1 MAVDRR
7 AANLKVLK
15 EAEEKQNLSKEAI
28 WRIQRQAAETEQ
40 IGTATL
46 EELRK
51 QGQQMDEIGNEIDK
65 VSSQL
70 DRSQQLQNRFDLWA
84 GNWLG
89 GKKRAAMKEAQAE
102 IAQRQAEENQ
112 QVKEVFEHE
121 TYVSL
126 SRTWKGVGLY
136 FCNNPTQAAPDV
148 FDPAEQEAQGAESN
162 WVIDYSLTG
171 IDAEGWTYAYDFDSL
186 NKKGVG
192 ESSAKWNTY
201 VRRRKWRYHEKR
213 GGGNAALQEV
223 KDRNTARISHQR
235 TNPNQGEKI
244 GYVPRAQIQQMKA
257 SGLTSAG
264 MMRGHSAGG
273 SDELDEDSAAGLANL
288 KRADQ
293 EIDDGIDKISNTLDN
308 LAGIA
313 SGMRSEITSQTAK
326 IERVSVDSLYAICYA
341 MLCSLICI

>member
-1 MAVDRR
+1 MDRR

-46 EELRK
+46 DELRK
-51 QGQQMDEIGNEIDK
+51 QGQQMDEIGNEVDK

-89 GKKRAAMKEAQAE
+89 GKKRAAIKEANAE

-148 FDPAEQEAQGAESN
+148 FDPADQEAQGAESN

-201 VRRRKWRYHEKR
+201 VRRRKWRYHEKK

-223 KDRNTARISHQR
+223 KERNTARVTQQR
-235 TNPNQGEKI
+235 APNQGEKI
-244 GYVPRAQIQQMKA
+244 GYVPRAQIQGMKA

-264 MMRGHSAGG
+264 MMRGHHGG
-273 SDELDEDSAAGLANL
+273 SDELDEDSATGLANL

-293 EIDDGIDKISNTLDN
+293 EIDEGIDKIANTLDN

-313 SGMRSEITSQTAK
+313 SGMRSEVTSQTAK
-326 IERVSVDSLYAICYA
+326 IEKVCVLLFLSPSRVCFGVLSL
-341 MLCSLICI
+341 L